1 LVMKMSL
8 TRLEQQGR
16 IKRIILNPSFITDQL
31 TIADRNLAS
40 AERNLDYDP
49 DIAYTCAYTA
59 MLAVGRAFMGS
70 KGYISDGNEQHYAVE
85 LFLEHFLDRP
95 FITQFGVMRRKRHT
109 IQYDQMGTVSA
120 TDAEHAITNAGTFVQ
135 IIKSKLSQANSGS
148 IQ

>member
-1 LVMKMSL
+1 MSL

-16 IKRIILNPSFITDQL
+16 IKRIILNPNYITDQL
-31 TIADRNLAS
+31 TIADRNFAS

-49 DIAYTCAYTA
+49 DLAYTCAYNA
-59 MLAVGRAFMGS
+59 MLAAGRAFMGFN
-70 KGYISDGNEQHYAVE
+70 GYIPDGNEQHYAVE

-120 TDAEHAITNAGTFVQ
+120 TDAENAITNAGTFVQ
-135 IIKSKLSQANSGS
+135 IIKSKLSQVYTSS
-148 IQ
+148 SQ